1 MRDGIR
7 GMEMAGRN
15 PKATALKL
23 VAGNPGK
30 RALNKQ
36 EPDPTYL
43 QDLTAPAWLA
53 ADAALVWDE
62 MAPMAAKAKLLTEV
76 DVQAFAMGCVAIAQY
91 RLATRRTGDDAVK
104 RKLAQDKDG
113 NNFADADGNPIY
125 AGEHI
130 NPWALIQSM
139 TFKQAMAVFDKF
151 GMTPQ
156 ARTRIALQPQGDL
169 FGGDKAG
176 SAGYF
181 S

>member
-1 MRDGIR
+1 
-7 GMEMAGRN
+7 MAR
-15 PKATALKL
+15 PTKPTALKL

-43 QDLTAPAWLA
+43 CDLTPPAWLA
-53 ADAALVWDE
+53 PDAAQVWNE
-62 MAPMAAKAKLLTEV
+62 MAPLAAKAKLLTEV

-91 RLATRRTGDDAVK
+91 RLATRRTGEDAVK
-104 RKLAQDKDG
+104 RKLAVDDKGNTFTDG
-113 NNFADADGNPIY
+113 EGQPVY

-130 NPWALIQSM
+130 NPWALVQSM
-139 TFKQAMAVFDKF
+139 TFKQAMLVFDKF

-169 FGGDKAG
+169 FGSEKTGT
-176 SAGYF
+176 SGYF
-181 S
+181 N